1 MAAYAYY
8 NELDPYAAVW
18 LRNLI
23 AEGLIAPGDV
33 DERDVREVHPGDL
46 HGYRQCHLF
55 AGIGGWSYA
64 LRLAGWPDGR
74 PVWTGSC
81 PCQPLSSA
89 GRRQGHADRRHLW
102 PAFYRLIAECTPA
115 VVFGEQVA
123 SRLGREWLAGVRVDL
138 EHLGY
143 ACGAADLPAAC
154 IGAPHIRQRLWFG
167 ARRLADAECGAGQ
180 LDGHQVACSPGEIQG
195 EAREQRLRSDARHG
209 GATGGLAHADGVEF
223 QGQPPTGYQSI
234 NRKDQGAGRMGDPEI
249 NGDGTLRGR
258 SGSRRA
264 PQEPAGGS
272 GLSCGLGDAHRGG
285 RRSRVASASTAR
297 HGDPAESTGGNDYD
311 QWLPCTDGKARRVE
325 PGTFPLAHGVPARV
339 GRLRAYGNA
348 IVPGCA
354 AVFIQAFVGAEE
366 VRP

>member
-33 DERDVREVHPGDL
+33 DERDVGEVQPDDL
-46 HGYRQCHLF
+46 RGYTQCHLF
-55 AGIGGWSYA
+55 AGVGGWSYA

-102 PAFYRLIAECTPA
+102 PAFFRLIAECRPA
-115 VVFGEQVA
+115 TIFGEQVA
-123 SRLGREWLAGVRVDL
+123 SALGREWLAGVRADL

-154 IGAPHIRQRLWFG
+154 VGAPHIRQRLWWC
-167 ARRLADAECGAGQ
+167 ASRLADADGAGR
-180 LDGHQVACSPGEIQG
+180 VAGQSP
-195 EAREQRLRSDARHG
+195 ASAARHG
-209 GATGGLAHADGVEF
+209 GATESAGDAGG
-223 QGQPPTGYQSI
+223 
-234 NRKDQGAGRMGDPEI
+234 MGDASVGGGGPL
-249 NGDGTLRGR
+249 DGEPG
-258 SGSRRA
+258 SGTR
-264 PQEPAGGS
+264 PQEQTRGS
-272 GLSCGLGDAHRGG
+272 GLPIGVGDADGNRLPERAGFRGVG
-285 RRSRVASASTAR
+285 TQAGVEPSRVPAQSAGAWS
-297 HGDPAESTGGNDYD
+297 EYD
-311 QWLPCTDGKARRVE
+311 LIPCADGQARRVE
-325 PGTFPLAHGVPARV
+325 PGTFPLADGVPARV

-348 IVPGCA
+348 IVPQTA
-354 AVFIQAFVGAEE
+354 AVFIEAFLGAE
-366 VRP
+366 VRA

>member
-55 AGIGGWSYA
+55 AGLADGVTRSG
-64 LRLAGWPDGR
+64 LAGWPDDR

-102 PAFYRLIAECTPA
+102 PAFCRLIAECTPA

-138 EHLGY
+138 EHWDMPAGCRSAGCVLW
-143 ACGAADLPAAC
+143 GAA
-154 IGAPHIRQRLWFG
+154 H
-167 ARRLADAECGAGQ
+167 
-180 LDGHQVACSPGEIQG
+180 
-195 EAREQRLRSDARHG
+195 
-209 GATGGLAHADGVEF
+209 
-223 QGQPPTGYQSI
+223 PTTALVRCPS
-234 NRKDQGAGRMGDPEI
+234 AGRRRM
-249 NGDGTLRGR
+249 RGR
-258 SGSRRA
+258 TTRRTPSGVF
-264 PQEPAGGS
+264 AG
-272 GLSCGLGDAHRGG
+272 RNP
-285 RRSRVASASTAR
+285 RRSTGTTAS
-297 HGDPAESTGGNDYD
+297 
-311 QWLPCTDGKARRVE
+311 V
-325 PGTFPLAHGVPARV
+325 
-339 GRLRAYGNA
+339 
-348 IVPGCA
+348 
-354 AVFIQAFVGAEE
+354 
-366 VRP
+366 